1 MRRRPR
7 RRGRARLVMT
17 SRSVRFGA
25 AIAGISLLAGCGGGD
40 TTGDRDFCKQY
51 ADLVKASDQL
61 RQDDSLTV
69 KAGELRA
76 ASEKLQAELDQFQAV
91 SEGRLDTA
99 ISTLRANVDVVRQ
112 AAADARSDA
121 QAMSHPELEQAMAG
135 INRAW
140 AALQDIATLRCDVS

>member
-1 MRRRPR
+1 VLRV
-7 RRGRARLVMT
+7 AVAI
-17 SRSVRFGA
+17 A
-25 AIAGISLLAGCGGGD
+25 AIPLLAACGGGD
-40 TTGDRDFCKQY
+40 TTGDRDYCARY

-61 RQDDSLTV
+61 RQDDPLTV

-76 ASEKLQAELDQFQAV
+76 ASEKLQAELDRFQAV

-112 AAADARSDA
+112 SAADARSDA
-121 QAMSHPELEQAMAG
+121 QAMSRPQLEDAMAD

-140 AALQDIATLRCDVS
+140 ATLQDIATLKCDAS

>member
-1 MRRRPR
+1 MIP
-7 RRGRARLVMT
+7 
-17 SRSVRFGA
+17 RSVLRFGV
-25 AIAGISLLAGCGGGD
+25 AIAVIPLLAACGGGD
-40 TTGDRDFCKQY
+40 TTGDRDFSKQY
-51 ADLVKASDQL
+51 ADVVKASDQL
-61 RQDDSLTV
+61 RQDDPQTV

-91 SEGRLDTA
+91 SEGPLDTA

-121 QAMSHPELEQAMAG
+121 QAMSRPELEDAMAG

-140 AALQDIATLRCDVS
+140 AALQDIATLQCDTS

>member
-1 MRRRPR
+1 MIH
-7 RRGRARLVMT
+7 
-17 SRSVRFGA
+17 RSVLRFGV
-25 AIAGISLLAGCGGGD
+25 AIAVIALLAACGGGD
-40 TTGDRDFCKQY
+40 ATGDRDFCKQY
-51 ADLVKASDQL
+51 ADVVKASDQL
-61 RQDDSLTV
+61 RQDDPQTV

-91 SEGRLDTA
+91 SEGPLDTA

-121 QAMSHPELEQAMAG
+121 QAMSRPELEDAMAG

-140 AALQDIATLRCDVS
+140 AALQDIATLQCDSSCPGSRHHTSRK

>member
-1 MRRRPR
+1 MIP
-7 RRGRARLVMT
+7 
-17 SRSVRFGA
+17 RSVLRFGV
-25 AIAGISLLAGCGGGD
+25 AIAVIPLLVACGGGD

-51 ADLVKASDQL
+51 ADVVKASDQL
-61 RQDDSLTV
+61 RQDDPQTV

-91 SEGRLDTA
+91 SEGPLDTA
-99 ISTLRANVDVVRQ
+99 ISTLRASVDVVRQ

-121 QAMSHPELEQAMAG
+121 QAMSRPELEDAMAG

-140 AALQDIATLRCDVS
+140 AALQDIATLQCDTS

>member
-1 MRRRPR
+1 MIP
-7 RRGRARLVMT
+7 
-17 SRSVRFGA
+17 RSVLRVGVAIA
-25 AIAGISLLAGCGGGD
+25 AIPLLAACGGGD
-40 TTGDRDFCKQY
+40 TTGDRDFCTQY
-51 ADLVKASDQL
+51 ADVVKASDQL
-61 RQDDSLTV
+61 RQDDPQTV

-121 QAMSHPELEQAMAG
+121 QAMSRPQLEDAMAD

-140 AALQDIATLRCDVS
+140 AALQDIATLSAIPPEEPAPPSRK

>member
-1 MRRRPR
+1 
-7 RRGRARLVMT
+7 MT
-17 SRSVRFGA
+17 HRSVLRFGV
-25 AIAGISLLAGCGGGD
+25 AIAVIALLAACGGGD
-40 TTGDRDFCKQY
+40 ATGDRDFCKQY
-51 ADLVKASDQL
+51 ADVVKASDQL
-61 RQDDSLTV
+61 RQDDPQTV

-121 QAMSHPELEQAMAG
+121 QAMSRPELEEAMAG

-140 AALQDIATLRCDVS
+140 ATLQDIATLQCDAS

>member
-1 MRRRPR
+1 MIP
-7 RRGRARLVMT
+7 
-17 SRSVRFGA
+17 RSVLRFGVAIA
-25 AIAGISLLAGCGGGD
+25 AIPLLAACGGGD
-40 TTGDRDFCKQY
+40 TTGDRDFCNQY
-51 ADLVKASDQL
+51 ADVVKASDQL
-61 RQDDSLTV
+61 RQDDPQTV

-121 QAMSHPELEQAMAG
+121 QAMSRPELEDAMAD

-140 AALQDIATLRCDVS
+140 AALQDIATLKCDTS